1 MTHEE
6 RLAGL
11 DREDLQNLINH
22 ARGRLEKLQE
32 ADKSLYYV
40 VSDDWIN
47 MGFFHMDNLEGA
59 IKCFAEEARNKLNL
73 NQCNDKLVISV
84 QRFYDDEMEDLV
96 VSCDTMKEKNV

>member
-22 ARGRLEKLQE
+22 ARNKLEKLQE
-32 ADKSLYYV
+32 VDKSLYYV

-47 MGFFHMDNLEGA
+47 MGFFRMDNLDGA
-59 IKCFAEEARNKLNL
+59 IKCFTEEARNKHNL
-73 NQCNDKLVISV
+73 SQHNDKLVISV
-84 QRFYDDEMEDLV
+84 QRFYDDEVKDVLAERED
-96 VSCDTMKEKNV
+96 D